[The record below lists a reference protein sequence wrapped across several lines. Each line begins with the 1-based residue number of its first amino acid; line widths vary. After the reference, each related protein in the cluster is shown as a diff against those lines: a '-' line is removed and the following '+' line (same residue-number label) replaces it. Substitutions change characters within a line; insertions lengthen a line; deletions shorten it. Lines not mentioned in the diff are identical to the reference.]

1 MSDLSNYVTF
11 KDLNAELSGYQPKVN
26 LASLLVEVDRLKAGE
41 KLALALVLLGA
52 AKTIL
57 IKVIL

>member
-11 KDLNAELSGYQPKVN
+11 KDLNAQLSGYQPKM
-26 LASLLVEVDRLKAGE
+26 SLVAFMAEVDRLKTGE

-52 AKTIL
+52 AKTIA
-57 IKVIL
+57 IKAIL